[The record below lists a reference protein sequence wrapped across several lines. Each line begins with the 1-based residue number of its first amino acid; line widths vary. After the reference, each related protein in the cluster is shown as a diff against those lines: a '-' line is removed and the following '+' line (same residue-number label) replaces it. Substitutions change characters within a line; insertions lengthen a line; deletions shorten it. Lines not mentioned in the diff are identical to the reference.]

1 MGIFKTADYEGQSVR
16 LYNGDM
22 IVLYTDGITEAI
34 NDDEE
39 EFDEGRLDAMIAAH
53 AGESAQ
59 EVANAIVRAVTDFT
73 GQQGSFDDETLVV
86 IKRNYE

>member
-1 MGIFKTADYEGQSVR
+1 M
-16 LYNGDM
+16 YNGDM

-39 EFDEGRLDAMIAAH
+39 EFDESRLADVIGAH
-53 AGESAQ
+53 ADDSAQ
-59 EVANAIVRAVTDFT
+59 EIANAIVRAVTDFA

-86 IKRNYE
+86 IKRNSE